1 MIAPPYIVNVT
12 PATIIFASLIQKNNE
27 PATVTTYEIRFTPRN
42 PIPADGAIQIKW
54 PVQII
59 IDQTVKCTV
68 ITNRAWEQSCTFNYI
83 NRTINIANVFSEQ

>member
-1 MIAPPYIVNVT
+1 MT